1 MADRGT
7 AGFSP
12 EQTAELAALMTGM
25 VNVVNEVVDTIK
37 KQIANASGD
46 EILGE
51 SESKVAINENLAQ
64 LQAILDNVTEK
75 GQETV
80 KRINQ
85 IADMLGVSVAQNIKS
100 TEDATA
106 ALNSL
111 AKKAQDA
118 TGANA

>member
-7 AGFSP
+7 TGFSP
-12 EQTAELAALMTGM
+12 EQTAELASLMTGM
-25 VNVVNEVVDTIK
+25 VTVVDDVVETIK

-51 SESKVAINENLAQ
+51 SESKVAINDSLEQ
-64 LQAILDNVTEK
+64 LKTILDKVTEK

-85 IADMLGVSVAQNIKS
+85 IADMLGVSINQYIKS
-100 TEDATA
+100 TEDATS
-106 ALNSL
+106 ALNALS
-111 AKKAQDA
+111 KKAA
-118 TGANA
+118 EANGTNA